1 MSSAEHRPHPTPGQ
15 YWMIAAFLAGVTGV
29 EVAMYYIDQQLEL
42 GFFNVAV
49 LLVLSAVK
57 FLVVVGWFMH
67 VRFEKPMIS
76 RFFTAGFFLAC
87 GLYLVVLSSMGIVA
101 IRGG

>member
-1 MSSAEHRPHPTPGQ
+1 
-15 YWMIAAFLAGVTGV
+15 MIAAFLAGVTAV
-29 EVAMYYIDQQLEL
+29 EVAMYYIDKEL
-42 GFFNVAV
+42 GLG
-49 LLVLSAVK
+49 LLNAAILLSLSAVK

-87 GLYLVVLSSMGIVA
+87 ALYLVVLSSLGIVA